1 MFRLPLSTWKQSKE
15 NKHWFKSIY
24 IFIGIP
30 KKIGLY
36 CKLTCLFFRTM
47 NTITISA
54 LTKKYFKLYFIFLA
68 LSEGICAVF
77 ASECTKDISQAVE
90 TTPYLLHIEF
100 LFHFFADC
108 YEKNKN
114 KYKITHFTFRQNI
127 MREKWG
133 LNCQCFEIKLM
144 VKSYAIENVFK
155 YCPLGYSS

>member
-1 MFRLPLSTWKQSKE
+1 MFHLPPHV
-15 NKHWFKSIY
+15 NKAKKTKNDSNQFLFS
-24 IFIGIP
+24 IGIP
-30 KKIGLY
+30 KKRTFTVDLH
-36 CKLTCLFFRTM
+36 CKLARLFFRTM

-108 YEKNKN
+108 YEKTNKTPLLD
-114 KYKITHFTFRQNI
+114 KI
-127 MREKWG
+127 
-133 LNCQCFEIKLM
+133 L
-144 VKSYAIENVFK
+144 
-155 YCPLGYSS
+155 